1 MAIKRE
7 LQSHLPIRLYLGK
20 KQSVKLQ
27 REKLTADY
35 HILFFDGKRTEK
47 TIMVSLPKSLAL
59 FYKIESE
66 IKKREA

>member
-7 LQSHLPIRLYLGK
+7 LQAHIPIRLYLGK

-35 HILFFDGKRTEK
+35 HVLFFDGKKTEK
-47 TIMVSLPKSLAL
+47 TIMVSLTKSLAL

-66 IKKREA
+66 IKKRES